1 MTTWFFIIVLAL
13 SIVTAA
19 WAWALALSARSD
31 ARIAADDIQQIIT
44 ELDVLHLAAGTSPDD
59 TTVPDPDEPLDLVP
73 IDPDTG
79 TTAREPAPDE
89 AQFEDIDDSRRLS
102 LDEWVDHT
110 PPTPL
115 RVLGSIPAENP
126 STTSKH
132 RRDADAEA

>member
-13 SIVTAA
+13 STVTAA

-31 ARIAADDIQQIIT
+31 ARIAAEDIQQIIA

-79 TTAREPAPDE
+79 TTAREHPVE
-89 AQFEDIDDSRRLS
+89 EQFEDIDDSRCLS

-110 PPTPL
+110 TPTPL